1 MIRILTLCALLLPMA
16 SMAET
21 IIPLYPEG
29 TFAPLPRPESQDMVE
44 GEMFIFNISTPTLE
58 VIRPTEGAANG
69 TAANGTAV
77 IVAPGG
83 GFVGLAYEQSMA
95 VAHRLA
101 DLGVTAFVLKYRTIE
116 SPDDGM
122 HMPEVHIQEMN
133 VLMQRAETGQPAQ
146 IPIFTGE
153 PAAVEDGRRAMALL
167 RKNAAN
173 LGIDPAK
180 IGMLGF
186 SSGAF
191 MAADL
196 AIGDAETR
204 PDFVALLYG
213 GLRTPVPATASPAFI
228 AAAADDAF
236 LPDDSLRI
244 YAAWRHACVPAELHI
259 YQNGGHGFGLTP
271 QGKASDHWFEDF
283 ADWLHTKGL
292 IRAERRRSSAAVEC
306 RKGRE

>member
-1 MIRILTLCALLLPMA
+1 MA
-16 SMAET
+16 AMADT
-21 IIPLYPEG
+21 VIPLYPEG
-29 TFAPLPRPESQDMVE
+29 TVAPLPRPESQDLIE
-44 GEMFIFNISTPTLE
+44 DQMFVFNVSTPTLE
-58 VIRPTEGAANG
+58 VIRPTEE
-69 TAANGTAV
+69 AANGTAV

-101 DLGVTAFVLKYRTIE
+101 GLGVTAFVLKHRTIE

-133 VLMQRAETGQPAQ
+133 ILMQRVETGQPEQ
-146 IPIFTGE
+146 IPIFAGE
-153 PAAVEDGRRAMALL
+153 PAAVEDGRRAMNFL
-167 RKNAAN
+167 RKNAAD

-191 MAADL
+191 LAANL
-196 AIGDAETR
+196 AIGDTETR

-213 GLRTPVPATASPAFI
+213 GLRTPVPAAASPAFI

-244 YAAWRHACVPAELHI
+244 YAAWRHAGVPAELHV
-259 YQNGGHGFGLTP
+259 YQDGGHGFGLTP
-271 QGKASDHWFEDF
+271 QGKASDHWFKDF
-283 ADWLHTKGL
+283 ADWLQTNGL
-292 IRAERRRSSAAVEC
+292 IGAERCCSSTAKDSCE
-306 RKGRE
+306 GRE

>member
-1 MIRILTLCALLLPMA
+1 MA
-16 SMAET
+16 DT
-21 IIPLYPEG
+21 VIPLYPEG
-29 TFAPLPRPESQDMVE
+29 TVVPLPRPESQDLIE
-44 GEMFIFNISTPTLE
+44 GEMFVFNVSVPMLE
-58 VIRPTEGAANG
+58 VIRPTEG
-69 TAANGTAV
+69 AANGTAV

-133 VLMQRAETGQPAQ
+133 VLMQRAETSQPAQ
-146 IPIFTGE
+146 IPIFAGE
-153 PAAVEDGRRAMALL
+153 PAAVEDGRRAMRLL
-167 RKNAAN
+167 RENAAD
-173 LGIDPAK
+173 LGIDQAK

-191 MAADL
+191 LAVDL
-196 AIGDAETR
+196 AIGDVETR

-236 LPDDSLRI
+236 LPDDSLHI
-244 YAAWRHACVPAELHI
+244 YAAWRHAGVPAELHL
-259 YQNGGHGFGLTP
+259 YQDGGHGFGLKP
-271 QGKASDHWFEDF
+271 QGKATDHWFEDF
-283 ADWLHTKGL
+283 ADWLQTIGL
-292 IRAERRRSSAAVEC
+292 IDAERCCFSAAADC
-306 RKGRE
+306 REGRG